1 MQEDSQGLHHAK
13 CQAVFS
19 TLLSMQI
26 FHKAMPQAFVR
37 ELFHETVRCDD
48 VLNMSK
54 MRQAYMDTIDKKK
67 DLALVLAFQPP
78 NNPTGVES
86 AVQQLAG
93 TARVCLLN
101 GLGWQAKLNHRFV
114 LPVEGLLRG
123 WLRKF

>member
-1 MQEDSQGLHHAK
+1 MQDSQALHRAK

-26 FHKAMPQAFVR
+26 LHKTMPQAFVR

-48 VLNMSK
+48 VLDMSRA
-54 MRQAYMDTIDKKK
+54 RQAYVDTIDKQ

-78 NNPTGVES
+78 NNPSGVER

-93 TARVCLLN
+93 TARACLLN
-101 GLGWQAKLNHRFV
+101 GLGWQLQLYHRLV
-114 LPVEGLLRG
+114 LPVEGLLHG
-123 WLRKF
+123 MLHK

>member
-1 MQEDSQGLHHAK
+1 MQDSQGQLHSTK

-48 VLNMSK
+48 VLDMSNV
-54 MRQAYMDTIDKKK
+54 RQAYMDTIDKQ
-67 DLALVLAFQPP
+67 DLGLVLAFQPP
-78 NNPTGVES
+78 NNPSGVER

-93 TARVCLLN
+93 TTRVCLLN
-101 GLGWQAKLNHRFV
+101 GVGWQSHLYHRIL
-114 LPVEGLLRG
+114 LPVEFLLHG
-123 WLRKF
+123 MLHK

>member
-1 MQEDSQGLHHAK
+1 MQDSQGLHHAK

-37 ELFHETVRCDD
+37 ELFHETARCDNVILD
-48 VLNMSK
+48 LSRA
-54 MRQAYMDTIDKKK
+54 RQAYVDTIDKQ

-78 NNPTGVES
+78 NNSSGIER

-93 TARVCLLN
+93 TTRVCLLN
-101 GLGWQAKLNHRFV
+101 GVGWQSQLYHRIL
-114 LPVEGLLRG
+114 LPVEVLLHG
-123 WLRKF
+123 MLHK

>member
-1 MQEDSQGLHHAK
+1 MQDSQGQLHSTK

-37 ELFHETVRCDD
+37 ELFHETARCDN
-48 VLNMSK
+48 VLDLSRA
-54 MRQAYMDTIDKKK
+54 RQAYVDTIDKQ

-78 NNPTGVES
+78 DNPRGVER

-101 GLGWQAKLNHRFV
+101 GLGWQSQLYHRLV
-114 LPVEGLLRG
+114 LPVEGMLHAMLH
-123 WLRKF
+123 K

>member
-1 MQEDSQGLHHAK
+1 MQDSQGLHSTK

-26 FHKAMPQAFVR
+26 FHKARPQAFVR
-37 ELFHETVRCDD
+37 ELFLETVRCDD

-54 MRQAYMDTIDKKK
+54 VRQAYVDTIDKQ

-78 NNPTGVES
+78 DNPRGVER

-101 GLGWQAKLNHRFV
+101 GLGWQSQLYHRLV
-114 LPVEGLLRG
+114 LPVEGLLHAM
-123 WLRKF
+123 LHK